1 MSHPPTSS
9 LFMPPCTGKTFT
21 TSASPSVL
29 CAMICA
35 EPPRS
40 YTTGRSGTRHHSAV
54 TAPLNGGSGVKL
66 DQCRIISIMQQPN
79 APSIGTGS
87 RGDRGAARY
96 FFMFSQRFAPT
107 LTSQACRS
115 LRNAVQKGATSC
127 TARSCGILPSLRF
140 ALPSSRCI
148 MQSLTQATRSILINL
163 KCHEFFCITF
173 PFLFLLCCCCCS
185 EPPISSI
192 ETLICEWL
200 IECSMPAGVG
210 NSRPNC
216 SQPPRY
222 LDCGT
227 FPPPPSFLSPS
238 FSFLLNL

>member
-107 LTSQACRS
+107 LTLQRA
-115 LRNAVQKGATSC
+115 GASE
-127 TARSCGILPSLRF
+127 
-140 ALPSSRCI
+140 
-148 MQSLTQATRSILINL
+148 MQSKREQLHAQLVRVAYCRH
-163 KCHEFFCITF
+163 CF
-173 PFLFLLCCCCCS
+173 
-185 EPPISSI
+185 SSS
-192 ETLICEWL
+192 LHRG
-200 IECSMPAGVG
+200 A
-210 NSRPNC
+210 
-216 SQPPRY
+216 
-222 LDCGT
+222 
-227 FPPPPSFLSPS
+227 
-238 FSFLLNL
+238 